1 MSSDLIFLKKKYS
14 HLKEKA
20 LWSYR
25 ENGEG
30 EHTRARFY
38 SQYSHWSSNFFLLC
52 FLLLRSIHSLSCLIR
67 LQTFGVWEFLHTSSY
82 CEIHPKLSPH
92 NWILPWL
99 DLQSWETVCVM
110 KNVHNLVSSNFLC
123 QKPLFHECFT
133 LKKKKEVS
141 FTLTFIY
148 FSATVML
155 LVLIYFLL
163 YSQQGACSFV
173 QMHRSIFLQQSGGQI
188 LHLSVSIHGKCS
200 GKIHALSGSRIFCGG
215 SCCFSYCVL

>member
-20 LWSYR
+20 LWPNR
-25 ENGEG
+25 ENAEG

-67 LQTFGVWEFLHTSSY
+67 LQTFGVWECLHTSSY

-110 KNVHNLVSSNFLC
+110 RNVHNPVSSNFLC
-123 QKPLFHECFT
+123 QKPLFHECF
-133 LKKKKEVS
+133 
-141 FTLTFIY
+141 I
-148 FSATVML
+148 
-155 LVLIYFLL
+155 
-163 YSQQGACSFV
+163 
-173 QMHRSIFLQQSGGQI
+173 
-188 LHLSVSIHGKCS
+188 
-200 GKIHALSGSRIFCGG
+200 
-215 SCCFSYCVL
+215 

>member
-67 LQTFGVWEFLHTSSY
+67 LQTFGVWECLHTSSY

-133 LKKKKEVS
+133 LKKKRS
-141 FTLTFIY
+141 FLY
-148 FSATVML
+148 FDFYLFFCHSDATGAHLLPIILPTGCLLFRSDAQIHIPSAIWGPDL
-155 LVLIYFLL
+155 ASICQ
-163 YSQQGACSFV
+163 YSWKMF
-173 QMHRSIFLQQSGGQI
+173 R
-188 LHLSVSIHGKCS
+188 
-200 GKIHALSGSRIFCGG
+200 
-215 SCCFSYCVL
+215 